1 MLHTNVASFKQVV
14 AIASR
19 TRLNPTEHH
28 EKNMKLQPR
37 LSTAAIIASA
47 LAITIS
53 IAPTYAANA
62 DAASTVSALSA
73 LPLASVVV
81 AAGAGA
87 SEATGAAVALPV
99 ALSVAG
105 STLVVKSVEASARGT
120 VCVLERASDG
130 ARASVEIAARG
141 IEKTS
146 LGVGK
151 TVSVSV
157 IAAGAVLSVAG
168 QVVAFVP
175 NEIGRALPR
184 NERVS
189 N

>member
-1 MLHTNVASFKQVV
+1 
-14 AIASR
+14 
-19 TRLNPTEHH
+19 
-28 EKNMKLQPR
+28 MKFQ
-37 LSTAAIIASA
+37 SKFSATVIIASA
-47 LAITIS
+47 MATALS
-53 IAPTYAANA
+53 IAPTQAANA
-62 DAASTVSALSA
+62 DGVSAVSALSA
-73 LPLASVVV
+73 LPLASVVI

-87 SEATGAAVALPV
+87 SEASSAAVALPV

-120 VCVLERASDG
+120 VCVLERVSDG

-141 IEKTS
+141 VEKTALS
-146 LGVGK
+146 VGK
-151 TVSVSV
+151 SVSVSV

-168 QVVAFVP
+168 EVVAFVP
-175 NEIGRALPR
+175 NEIGRALLR

>member
-1 MLHTNVASFKQVV
+1 MKFQ
-14 AIASR
+14 SR
-19 TRLNPTEHH
+19 FS
-28 EKNMKLQPR
+28 
-37 LSTAAIIASA
+37 STVIIASA
-47 LAITIS
+47 VAIVLS
-53 IAPTYAANA
+53 IAPGHAANA
-62 DAASTVSALSA
+62 EAASAVSALSA
-73 LPLASVVV
+73 LPLASVIV

-87 SEATGAAVALPV
+87 SEASSAAAALPA

-120 VCVLERASDG
+120 MCVLERASDG

-141 IEKTS
+141 IEKAALS
-146 LGVGK
+146 VGK

-168 QVVAFVP
+168 EVVAFVP
-175 NEIGRALPR
+175 NELGRALLR